1 MARTKC
7 AESEANDERGVIVV
21 DNEYVELLQTPGTFG
36 VLDGGKNN
44 HLIHPSGS
52 SSLTFNDFTDAIL
65 AILKKNPR
73 DFFIVAKNA
82 ELLEDSECFR
92 RTPLLEPFP
101 EFPMYFLTWYHRQSR
116 SEGMFVFN
124 VDNEGDL
131 MMYDANNLFGLM
143 YPEKLVAP
151 DWDDLWKKFNRS

>member
-7 AESEANDERGVIVV
+7 AESEANEGRGAVV
-21 DNEYVELLQTPGTFG
+21 DDNAYVELLQTPGTFG
-36 VLDGGKNN
+36 VLDFGKNT
-44 HLIHPSGS
+44 HLVHPSGS
-52 SSLTFNDFTDAIL
+52 TRLKFDDFTTSIL
-65 AILKKNPR
+65 AMLKNNPK

-82 ELLEDSECFR
+82 KLLKDSERFR
-92 RTPLLEPFP
+92 RIPLSEPFP
-101 EFPMYFLTWYHRQSR
+101 EFPMYFLTWYHHQSH

-131 MMYDANNLFGLM
+131 TMYDADNLFGHM
-143 YPEKLVAP
+143 YPEKLVTP